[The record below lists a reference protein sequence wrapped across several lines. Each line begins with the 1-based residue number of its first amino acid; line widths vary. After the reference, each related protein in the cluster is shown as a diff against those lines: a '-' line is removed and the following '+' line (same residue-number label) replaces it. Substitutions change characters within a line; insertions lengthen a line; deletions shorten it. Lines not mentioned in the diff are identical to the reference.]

1 MAARAPRRAWRLAL
15 LLPHPPLS
23 LLYLLA
29 IRSGRL
35 PPLIVVAVG
44 LALLPLLSLLLGF
57 RHGTEEASEEQRRGD
72 FLVTALAAVE
82 ILWALACI
90 AIVNIA
96 AVWRLS

>member
-29 IRSGRL
+29 IRGGRL
-35 PPLIVVAVG
+35 PPVVAVAVG
-44 LALLPLLSLLLGF
+44 LAILPLLSLLLGF
-57 RHGTEEASEEQRRGD
+57 RQGAGEASEQRRGD
-72 FLVTALAAVE
+72 FLLTSLALVE
-82 ILWALACI
+82 ILWALVCI

-96 AVWRLS
+96 VAWHLS